1 MVIIHIYGA
10 RSFSLLFCDHQDTES
25 ESCEMEMSIPQPIF
39 THKIIKGYM
48 GQRFLYST
56 RWVKII
62 VVFLHVYGPLAI
74 FLLICD
80 HQDTESES
88 YRMEI
93 FVAEPIITQKKA

>member
-10 RSFSLLFCDHQDTES
+10 RYFSLLFCDHQDTES
-25 ESCEMEMSIPQPIF
+25 ESYEMEMSIPQPIF

-62 VVFLHVYGPLAI
+62 VVVIHVYGPLAI
-74 FLLICD
+74 FLLLYA
-80 HQDTESES
+80 HQYTES
-88 YRMEI
+88 
-93 FVAEPIITQKKA
+93 K